1 MVCLLLRFIL
11 TWDLRDTW
19 SITNHCHLLWF
30 QVVELRP
37 LPHTTALKRESYSS
51 PRTLWMYTITTSTS
65 LAGPNR
71 TSAATQR
78 RRRTR
83 WPQATWE
90 SDKYSHS
97 RSNSRRREVRVIQ
110 TVTRMRGLT
119 TSTSRLSVETKSAE
133 REVLLFCN
141 FNLSSHT
148 LHSLS
153 LETRRTIAQA
163 TPRAWL
169 RHQSRKSQK
178 SPKCKPTRTWC
189 RKLWASSSRAKNT
202 RKRNHT
208 CRKST
213 WNSRERLVNCSD
225 SKGSYLP
232 TRRATNM
239 TICCQPRSSAQP
251 REARKT

>member
-1 MVCLLLRFIL
+1 M
-11 TWDLRDTW
+11 
-19 SITNHCHLLWF
+19 
-30 QVVELRP
+30 
-37 LPHTTALKRESYSS
+37 
-51 PRTLWMYTITTSTS
+51 
-65 LAGPNR
+65 
-71 TSAATQR
+71 
-78 RRRTR
+78 
-83 WPQATWE
+83 TWE

-97 RSNSRRREVRVIQ
+97 RSSSRRREVRVIQ
-110 TVTRMRGLT
+110 TGTRTRGLT
-119 TSTSRLSVETKSAE
+119 ISTYRLLVETKSVE
-133 REVLLFCN
+133 KEVQRSYS

-153 LETRRTIAQA
+153 LVTRRTIAQA

-169 RHQSRKSQK
+169 RRQSRKSRK

-225 SKGSYLP
+225 SKGSYHP

-239 TICCQPRSSAQP
+239 IICCQLRSSAQP
-251 REARKT
+251 RVARKT